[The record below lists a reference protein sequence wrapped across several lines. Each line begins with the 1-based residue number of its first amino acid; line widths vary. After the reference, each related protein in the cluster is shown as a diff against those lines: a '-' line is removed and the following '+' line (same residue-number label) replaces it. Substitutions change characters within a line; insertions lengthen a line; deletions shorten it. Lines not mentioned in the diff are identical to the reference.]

1 MAWNGKYRG
10 VWLKGELMIPAAE
23 KDKIVRKDPPMNR
36 PNSPEV
42 SQLGIARSALSSQL
56 EQFDYSTTL
65 KSQPSTASAPVNKAT
80 AEKLSPQSRQYIQT
94 VVQMIADERWHDL
107 ERFIKSPF
115 SDRTKVTQPV
125 FEPRSPPQ
133 WRNSSSGKQSLIQ
146 TMNNLSIG
154 GVQGNSACFNP
165 LEIVHFACK
174 HNPPRKIIK
183 LLALTYPDGVTLPD
197 KMGRLPLHYAAQWG
211 CSGRLMHYLVQKDTL
226 AASTKDNL
234 GKTPTHLI
242 CENYNANHDAACSMG
257 LSCDEGMIWVLKLL
271 LDASPDSVNIED
283 NRDMLPLEYAIESGA
298 PYSVI
303 KFLQIA
309 SEKDWK
315 QRKEESMPGDTHSH
329 IVQKLNRDQQLKQR
343 EHKRNRESKISLP
356 SKEEQAQSKSMF
368 AKSA

>member
-1 MAWNGKYRG
+1 MNSAD
-10 VWLKGELMIPAAE
+10 E
-23 KDKIVRKDPPMNR
+23 KEKAVPSRDPPMNH
-36 PNSPEV
+36 PNPLAASHPEV
-42 SQLGIARSALSSQL
+42 VKSALSSQL
-56 EQFDYSTTL
+56 EQFDDSTTL
-65 KSQPSTASAPVNKAT
+65 KSQSSVSAPVSKDAT
-80 AEKLSPQSRQYIQT
+80 IEKIRPKSRQYIQA

-115 SDRTKVTQPV
+115 SDRTKASQPI

-133 WRNSSSGKQSLIQ
+133 WRNASSSEQRIIN

-154 GVQGNSACFNP
+154 GARSDSASYLNH

-183 LLALTYPDGVTLPD
+183 LLALLYPDGVTLPD

-211 CSGRLMHYLVQKDTL
+211 GSGRLMHYLVQKDTL

-242 CENYNANHDAACSMG
+242 CENYNATYDAANAMG
-257 LSCDEGMIWVLKLL
+257 LSCDEGMMWVLKLL
-271 LDASPDSVNIED
+271 LDAAPDSVNIED
-283 NRDMLPLEYAIESGA
+283 NRDMLPLEYAIESGS

-303 KFLQIA
+303 KFLQMA

-315 QRKEESMPGDTHSH
+315 QRKEESMPGENSHTH
-329 IVQKLNRDQQLKQR
+329 IVQKLNHDQQLKQR
-343 EHKRNRESKISLP
+343 EHKRNRESRMNGLSPP
-356 SKEEQAQSKSMF
+356 SEQEQSKSMF
-368 AKSA
+368 AKTA

>member
-1 MAWNGKYRG
+1 
-10 VWLKGELMIPAAE
+10 MIPAAE
-23 KDKIVRKDPPMNR
+23 KVMAVQGDPPMNR
-36 PNSPEV
+36 PNSPEA
-42 SQLGIARSALSSQL
+42 SQPGIVRSALSSQL
-56 EQFDYSTTL
+56 EQFDDSSTL
-65 KSQPSTASAPVNKAT
+65 KSQPTASAPVNNTT
-80 AEKLSPQSRQYIQT
+80 AKMSPKSRQYIQT

-115 SDRTKVTQPV
+115 SDRTKATQPV
-125 FEPRSPPQ
+125 FEPRSPPH
-133 WRNSSSGKQSLIQ
+133 WRDPSSSKQSLIQ

-242 CENYNANHDAACSMG
+242 CENYNANHNAVCSMG
-257 LSCDEGMIWVLKLL
+257 LSCDEGMLWVLKLL
-271 LDASPDSVNIED
+271 LDASPDSVNVS
-283 NRDMLPLEYAIESGA
+283 AIDLCQS
-298 PYSVI
+298 SV
-303 KFLQIA
+303 
-309 SEKDWK
+309 
-315 QRKEESMPGDTHSH
+315 M
-329 IVQKLNRDQQLKQR
+329 
-343 EHKRNRESKISLP
+343 
-356 SKEEQAQSKSMF
+356 
-368 AKSA
+368 